1 MLDSLQ
7 SYVDSGGNLVYLG
20 GNGFYWKITRVPTLP
35 GVIELRRAEG
45 GIRAWSPKP
54 GESHHQLDGGYG
66 GLWRRNGRPPQK
78 LVGVG
83 FSAQGLFESSYYKR
97 TRESYDEDVSWIFD
111 GVGEEKLGD
120 YGFSG
125 GGAAGFEL
133 DRADQELGTP
143 PETVI
148 LAVSENHSESFIA
161 VPEELLTHTRTE
173 TGEDPEDLIRA
184 EIVYCPKPN
193 GGAIFSVGSICF
205 CGSLNHNA
213 GDNGVSKML
222 ENVIRR
228 FASL

>member
-1 MLDSLQ
+1 
-7 SYVDSGGNLVYLG
+7 
-20 GNGFYWKITRVPTLP
+20 
-35 GVIELRRAEG
+35 
-45 GIRAWSPKP
+45 
-54 GESHHQLDGGYG
+54 
-66 GLWRRNGRPPQK
+66 
-78 LVGVG
+78 
-83 FSAQGLFESSYYKR
+83 
-97 TRESYDEDVSWIFD
+97 
-111 GVGEEKLGD
+111 
-120 YGFSG
+120 
-125 GGAAGFEL
+125 
-133 DRADQELGTP
+133 
-143 PETVI
+143 VI

-213 GDNGVSKML
+213 GDNGVSRML